1 VVWLMTVVEFQWIVR
16 SLDVEVEVVG
26 EEPQPETTRARRT
39 AAETVD
45 FTERWISAIGRFKVF
60 RCRYRCTCRERSS
73 LRPALMEGLQSQ

>member
-1 VVWLMTVVEFQWIVR
+1 MTVVEFQWIVR

-26 EEPQPETTRARRT
+26 EEPQPETTRARARRT

-73 LRPALMEGLQSQ
+73 LRPALMEGLPSQ